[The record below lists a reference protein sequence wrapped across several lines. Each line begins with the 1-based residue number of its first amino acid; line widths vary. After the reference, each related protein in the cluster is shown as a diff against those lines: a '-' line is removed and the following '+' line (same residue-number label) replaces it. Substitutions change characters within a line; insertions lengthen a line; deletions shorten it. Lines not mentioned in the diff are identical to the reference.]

1 MVTIVRGGGLNLDE
15 VRLDNGLLQK
25 IESTR
30 QLMIQSGIEN
40 GLHSRKT
47 LRLSKQVDY
56 LMNKFNQC
64 YQSDLTIA
72 IQNRHLK

>member
-1 MVTIVRGGGLNLDE
+1 MDEERLND
-15 VRLDNGLLQK
+15 GLLQQ
-25 IESTR
+25 IELTR

-47 LRLSKQVDY
+47 LSLSKQVDY
-56 LMNKFNQC
+56 LMNKFNQY
-64 YQSDLTIA
+64 YQNNLIIT

>member
-1 MVTIVRGGGLNLDE
+1 MDE
-15 VRLDNGLLQK
+15 VRLDDGLLQQ

-30 QLMIQSGIEN
+30 KLMIQSGIEN

-56 LMNKFNQC
+56 LMNKFNQY
-64 YQSDLTIA
+64 YQNNLIIT

>member
-1 MVTIVRGGGLNLDE
+1 MDE
-15 VRLDNGLLQK
+15 ERLDDGLLQQ

-30 QLMIQSGIEN
+30 ELMIQSGIEN

-56 LMNKFNQC
+56 LMNKFNQY
-64 YQSDLTIA
+64 YQSDLTIT
-72 IQNRHLK
+72 IQSRHLK